1 MTVSHGSR
9 TKEGAPQCTV
19 IDTDNFSGF
28 KRQSARAH
36 DFLRSI
42 YSAASMLCRP
52 LADDREQ
59 LRTVMWLGREDS
71 NLRMAESKS
80 KWFALF
86 VKTHSEKMR
95 EFDLDPIKRLADISE
110 CWDAHPASRCDAA
123 SCPPK
128 AEVVSSNLAGRA
140 SESIA

>member
-1 MTVSHGSR
+1 MREMPRCHAFLSGIHMLAGGDR
-9 TKEGAPQCTV
+9 TG
-19 IDTDNFSGF
+19 
-28 KRQSARAH
+28 
-36 DFLRSI
+36 
-42 YSAASMLCRP
+42 
-52 LADDREQ
+52 
-59 LRTVMWLGREDS
+59 WLGREDS